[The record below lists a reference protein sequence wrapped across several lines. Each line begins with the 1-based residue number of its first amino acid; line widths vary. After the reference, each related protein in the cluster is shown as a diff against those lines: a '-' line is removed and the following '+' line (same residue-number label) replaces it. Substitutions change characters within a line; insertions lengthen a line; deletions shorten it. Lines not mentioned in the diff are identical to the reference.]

1 MYFIILRFSITFTI
15 RTKIFLCFLFVCSS
29 LLAQG
34 CIDTHDYCS
43 TWGRE
48 FCKYAYFENM
58 LKKFYCKKMCNA
70 CWWNVNYLLH
80 FCRKTYWIW
89 LGLSILFSSAF
100 ILIMNK
106 RLTRQPNKIAFVCH
120 SWTRDFQ
127 FGYIFKIM
135 LSAGHLERALVN

>member
-1 MYFIILRFSITFTI
+1 MYFIIWRFSITFTI
-15 RTKIFLCFLFVCSS
+15 PTEIFLCFVFVCSS

-34 CIDTHDYCS
+34 CIDSHDYCS

-48 FCKYAYFENM
+48 FCNYSYFANM

-80 FCRKTYWIW
+80 FCRKTPLIW
-89 LGLSILFSSAF
+89 LGLSILFSFAF
-100 ILIMNK
+100 TITMHKQFI
-106 RLTRQPNKIAFVCH
+106 RQPNKIAFLCH

-127 FGYIFKIM
+127 FRYIFKIM
-135 LSAGHLERALVN
+135 LSAGHLERAMVN